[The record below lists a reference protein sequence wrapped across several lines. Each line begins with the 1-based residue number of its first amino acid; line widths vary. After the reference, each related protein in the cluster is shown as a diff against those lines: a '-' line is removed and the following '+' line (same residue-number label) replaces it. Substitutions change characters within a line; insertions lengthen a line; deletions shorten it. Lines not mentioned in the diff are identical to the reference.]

1 MSIIDV
7 QNSSVMNKTQPQ
19 TVNSTLQ
26 INLKDLNEISFI
38 FEWTHSIIYIFHF
51 SSNHFKLNYSLVL
64 VFLQLSVFFH

>member
-38 FEWTHSIIYIFHF
+38 FE
-51 SSNHFKLNYSLVL
+51 
-64 VFLQLSVFFH
+64 